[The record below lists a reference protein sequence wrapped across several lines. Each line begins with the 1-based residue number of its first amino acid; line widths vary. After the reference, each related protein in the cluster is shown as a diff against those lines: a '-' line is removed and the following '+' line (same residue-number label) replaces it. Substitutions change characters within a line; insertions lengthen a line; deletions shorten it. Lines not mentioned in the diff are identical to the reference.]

1 MGVILAP
8 VMAIVRGIPIWA
20 WALVACLAWGGYQR
34 HNARAQE
41 RAKNAIIQ
49 QVAAEEAAA
58 LRASIAESER
68 RAQAHQ
74 EIASAAQA
82 KIADLERSHAA
93 VRAVSTRVRTAAVA
107 VAASAAASNS
117 APAGGCQASDAAA
130 GMLAELLGRAA
141 DRAALLANLADRS
154 RAAGQACEAAYNAL
168 TP

>member
-1 MGVILAP
+1 MGFLTPALGIL
-8 VMAIVRGIPIWA
+8 RGVPILVWVV
-20 WALVACLAWGGYQR
+20 VACLAWGGYQR

-41 RAKNAIIQ
+41 RAKNAVIQ
-49 QVAAEEAAA
+49 QVAAEEAGA

-117 APAGGCQASDAAA
+117 AAAGGCQASDAAA
-130 GMLAELLGRAA
+130 GVLAELLGRAA

-154 RAAGQACEAAYNAL
+154 RSAGQACEAAYNAL

>member
-1 MGVILAP
+1 MIGLLSPVLSILRGVP
-8 VMAIVRGIPIWA
+8 VLVWVV
-20 WALVACLAWGGYQR
+20 VACLAWGGYQR
-34 HNARAQE
+34 HNAKAQE

-49 QVAAEEAAA
+49 QVAAEEAKA

-68 RAQAHQ
+68 RAKAHQ

-117 APAGGCQASDAAA
+117 AAAGGCQASDAAA
-130 GMLAELLGRAA
+130 GVLAELLGRAA
-141 DRAALLANLADRS
+141 DRAEILANLADRS

>member
-1 MGVILAP
+1 MGLITPVLGIL
-8 VMAIVRGIPIWA
+8 RGVPILVWVV
-20 WALVACLAWGGYQR
+20 VACLAWGGYQR

-41 RAKNAIIQ
+41 RAKNAVIQ
-49 QVAAEEAAA
+49 QVAAEEAKA
-58 LRASIAESER
+58 LRASIAESDR

-130 GMLAELLGRAA
+130 GVLAELLGRAA
-141 DRAALLANLADRS
+141 DRAALLANLADRARS
-154 RAAGQACEAAYNAL
+154 AGQACEAAYNAL

>member
-1 MGVILAP
+1 MGFLTPVLGILRGVPILAW
-8 VMAIVRGIPIWA
+8 VV
-20 WALVACLAWGGYQR
+20 VACLAWGGYQR

-41 RAKNAIIQ
+41 RAKNAGIQ
-49 QVAAEEAAA
+49 QVAAEEAKA

-82 KIADLERSHAA
+82 KIADLERSRAA

-130 GMLAELLGRAA
+130 GVLAELLGRAA